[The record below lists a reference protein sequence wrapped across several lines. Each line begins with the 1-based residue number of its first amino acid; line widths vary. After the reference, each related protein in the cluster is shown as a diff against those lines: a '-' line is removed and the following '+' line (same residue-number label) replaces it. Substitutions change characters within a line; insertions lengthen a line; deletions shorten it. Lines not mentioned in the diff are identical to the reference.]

1 VTRARKNRERE
12 RSWPVVLAALAVFG
26 LLGSLSLILT
36 TLHVHLEPEAATS
49 SHGVRLLKPPRN
61 PAPVTLPAAARPI
74 SPSLATATLP
84 TVSSAKETAMVASED
99 ARIRAVLHDAA
110 RTYQPEVIPYR
121 GSLPTLVL
129 PAGSHTYTTADLVE
143 YGAMVMLPHDAAL
156 LLDNVFVS
164 SNARLS
170 FGSPL
175 RTLYLDNTSGG
186 FATIVG
192 WGGSLSFAG
201 TAAQPLTIVG
211 WNRTSSAAATEQ
223 GNGRS
228 YLRDVGGTMTLT
240 DVRATSLGFWSGRT
254 GGVAWTGVSA
264 ASSKGGA
271 IGSTFINDTY
281 GAFVSR
287 GQDVSFSADL
297 FEFNQLDGL
306 HIHRYSV
313 GSQVVSSSAARNG
326 GNGFLVDRATQN
338 TVLRGDVSQH
348 NAANG
353 YYVDGRPLVTGAS
366 ASGGSD
372 TPSSGT
378 VIEDSAATGNAHTGV
393 LIEGGT
399 GTVVRSDQI
408 CSTTTALA
416 LRTGVTNAVLT
427 GNDIR
432 CHPRSGFSVGP
443 SAPGTVISGNTLS
456 GPRIGMLIRNS
467 GPVTVDNNRLI
478 GATVFGVT
486 ARGATSKVKGIG
498 NVISGTG
505 FRAVDARADATTPTL
520 AGTDISG
527 WAHRARITFF
537 SYLEFH
543 PLAALWLGILV
554 LIVLAAAWSFRRK
567 LPSHPYPVSTKWGE
581 PFPAAGRSIIAPDP
595 GPARTQPAASAPAR
609 QQENAEPAR
618 HAEPVRQQAQPA
630 TWQAPSRP
638 EPVSRPRPAFYPSP
652 TPARPSGD
660 RPAPERPAGP
670 PAPERLPS
678 VFQPAPVRRPPAD
691 PDPLPWPE
699 PATERISV
707 AWSRHPPTRPQLAI
721 SPDGPG
727 RDRADWRGET
737 SPRESAADTRPVP
750 SRFEP
755 PRSGTGRLHRPPP
768 DESRPDR
775 ATATRPQPK
784 VSE

>member
-1 VTRARKNRERE
+1 
-12 RSWPVVLAALAVFG
+12 LAIFG

-36 TLHVHLEPEAATS
+36 TLHVHLEPEAAAS
-49 SHGVRLLKPPRN
+49 SHGVRLLNPPRN

-74 SPSLATATLP
+74 SPSQATATLP
-84 TVSSAKETAMVASED
+84 KVSSAKETAMVASED
-99 ARIRAVLHDAA
+99 ARIRAVLHDAS

-129 PAGSHTYTTADLVE
+129 PAGSHTYTTADLVQ
-143 YGAMVMLPHDAAL
+143 YGAMVMLPHNAAL

-211 WNRTSSAAATEQ
+211 WNRTSGSAATDQ
-223 GNGRS
+223 GDGRS
-228 YLRDVGGTMTLT
+228 YLREVGGTMTLT
-240 DVRATSLGFWSGRT
+240 EVRASSLGFWSGRT

-264 ASSKGGA
+264 ASSKGDA
-271 IGSTFINDTY
+271 VGSTFINDTY

-287 GQDVSFSADL
+287 GQNVSFSADM

-313 GSQVVSSSAARNG
+313 GSQVASSSAARNG

-353 YYVDGRPLVTGAS
+353 YYIDGRPLVTGAS

-378 VIEDSAATGNAHTGV
+378 VVEDSAATGNAHTGV
-393 LIEGGT
+393 LIEGGI
-399 GTVVRSDQI
+399 GTVVKSDQI

-456 GPRIGMLIRNS
+456 GPRVGMLIRNS

-486 ARGATSKVKGIG
+486 ARGATSKVKGVG

-505 FRAVDARADATTPTL
+505 FRAVDARADAATPAL

-527 WAHRARITFF
+527 WAHRARVTFF

-543 PLAALWLGILV
+543 PLAALWLGIMV

-581 PFPAAGRSIIAPDP
+581 PFPAAGRSILAPDP
-595 GPARTQPAASAPAR
+595 GPVRTQPTVSAPAQ
-609 QQENAEPAR
+609 QQE
-618 HAEPVRQQAQPA
+618 HAEFVRQQAQPA
-630 TWQAPSRP
+630 TLQAPSHP
-638 EPVSRPRPAFYPSP
+638 APVSRPRPAFYPG
-652 TPARPSGD
+652 PAHAGPPPGRPAPD
-660 RPAPERPAGP
+660 RPAVPS
-670 PAPERLPS
+670 APERLPT
-678 VFQPAPVRRPPAD
+678 VFRPAPVSRPPAD
-691 PDPLPWPE
+691 QDPLPWPE
-699 PATERISV
+699 PAAERISV
-707 AWSRHPPTRPQLAI
+707 AWSRQPATRPQLAA
-721 SPDGPG
+721 SPENLG
-727 RDRADWRGET
+727 RD
-737 SPRESAADTRPVP
+737 
-750 SRFEP
+750 
-755 PRSGTGRLHRPPP
+755 RSGTGRLHRPPP

-775 ATATRPQPK
+775 VTGTRPQPK